1 MERKTAGTVKENS
14 AYKRSSRRFRQN
26 GVNKASNFFERTLIN
41 IRNISVPKTL
51 FSLLIHFVIV
61 MILRDPSR
69 YIESTMN
76 GLLVFANSVLPAL
89 FPFFFFTKL
98 LTAIG
103 MAESIGS
110 VFKLPLKRLY
120 NAPPESGY
128 IFFMSIMSGYPVGAR
143 LIGDFYAAGSID
155 EREAK
160 VISSF
165 ASTSGP
171 IFILGTI
178 AGVIF
183 KSPNIGYIV
192 LISHIVGAMLNG
204 LIFRRIAKKKSGG
217 DKIVSPAAMPKR
229 TSDNI
234 LEETI
239 TSSVISILTVG
250 GYIALFYLIGDIM
263 SDIGVVDFFAG
274 ILSKFLPLVGID
286 GGMARGIVFSLFEVT
301 RGAIEIS
308 AAANLDLKQI
318 VPVITFLISLG
329 GLSIT
334 FQSLTYLKNA
344 KISFPFYFLTK
355 LTHAVIASLVAFLAV
370 TLIM

>member
-1 MERKTAGTVKENS
+1 MERKTAGTAKENS

-51 FSLLIHFVIV
+51 FSLLILFVIV

-128 IFFMSIMSGYPVGAR
+128 IFFMSIMSGYPVG
-143 LIGDFYAAGSID
+143 
-155 EREAK
+155 AK

-308 AAANLDLKQI
+308 AAANLDLKQV